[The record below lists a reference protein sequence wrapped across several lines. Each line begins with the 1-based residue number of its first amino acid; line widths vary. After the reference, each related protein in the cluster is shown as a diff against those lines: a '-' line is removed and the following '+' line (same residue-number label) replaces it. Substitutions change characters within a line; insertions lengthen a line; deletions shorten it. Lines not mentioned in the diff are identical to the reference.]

1 MNRPTPDKIKAK
13 VMKERGITA
22 FKSEPT
28 KHRRLRPVPQP
39 TIDPKAKTPMMRY
52 LELVHGEPIESMLLS
67 GSLSVVAEK
76 LDNEVDTSTLSK
88 WIKKLRLRYTADNLP
103 PCHNCPKYGP
113 ACDSGICYILIE
125 LELYDLLGVK
135 KKEVMDE

>member
-1 MNRPTPDKIKAK
+1 MVNKPTPDKIKAR

-67 GSLSVVAEK
+67 GSQHRSLSF
-76 LDNEVDTSTLSK
+76 
-88 WIKKLRLRYTADNLP
+88 NLLK
-103 PCHNCPKYGP
+103 NWWWYFG
-113 ACDSGICYILIE
+113 
-125 LELYDLLGVK
+125 
-135 KKEVMDE
+135 